1 MNCILN
7 LENTKATQQ
16 LKEILE
22 RNDVSL
28 HADMM
33 CDATEIRVEAVKRN
47 MGIAYVIKEA
57 VKNELAKKELYEVEL
72 PIELPSIKLKLVYLT
87 GELSKIDKKF
97 IKEYHNN
104 SLKSFM
110 DLLFMA
116 GSISSKEI
124 EELDELIKNR
134 KDWSD

>member
-16 LKEILE
+16 LK
-22 RNDVSL
+22 RNTEKSNISI

-57 VKNELAKKELYEVEL
+57 VKKELNNKELYEVEL
-72 PIELPSIKLKLVYLT
+72 PIKLPNIKLNLIYLS
-87 GELSKIDKKF
+87 GELTKIDKKF
-97 IKEYHNN
+97 IKEY
-104 SLKSFM
+104 LK
-110 DLLFMA
+110 
-116 GSISSKEI
+116 
-124 EELDELIKNR
+124 
-134 KDWSD
+134 

>member
-1 MNCILN
+1 MKSIKSKLSDTEFEVMKVVW
-7 LENTKATQQ
+7 ENTPPITSAIVMEQLGNDKHWKIATVLTLLQR
-16 LKEILE
+16 LVNKGFLRTEKFSKE
-22 RNDVSL
+22 R
-28 HADMM
+28 
-33 CDATEIRVEAVKRN
+33 
-47 MGIAYVIKEA
+47 
-57 VKNELAKKELYEVEL
+57 LYYQIVDRDE
-72 PIELPSIKLKLVYLT
+72 YLT
-87 GELSKIDKKF
+87 LETKKF

>member
-1 MNCILN
+1 MKVKSIKSKLSDTEFEVMKVVW
-7 LENTKATQQ
+7 ENTPPITSAIVMEQLGNDKHWKIATVLTLLQR
-16 LKEILE
+16 LVNKGFLRTEKFSKE
-22 RNDVSL
+22 R
-28 HADMM
+28 
-33 CDATEIRVEAVKRN
+33 
-47 MGIAYVIKEA
+47 
-57 VKNELAKKELYEVEL
+57 LYY
-72 PIELPSIKLKLVYLT
+72 PIVDRDEYLT
-87 GELSKIDKKF
+87 LETKKF

>member
-1 MNCILN
+1 MT
-7 LENTKATQQ
+7 LET
-16 LKEILE
+16 
-22 RNDVSL
+22 
-28 HADMM
+28 
-33 CDATEIRVEAVKRN
+33 
-47 MGIAYVIKEA
+47 
-57 VKNELAKKELYEVEL
+57 
-72 PIELPSIKLKLVYLT
+72 
-87 GELSKIDKKF
+87 KKF